1 MVFSLF
7 PLFRD
12 ATAECGE
19 CRAEPGGHGVN
30 GATTTA
36 AAWPGPAAP
45 GGHGVNGAPHV
56 AASNTAAAWHDAA
69 APDGHGVNG
78 APNTAAAW
86 HGAAGAGSEGD
97 YGRGRRRRRD
107 NGDGGPPR
115 RRRRRDRS
123 SSSSSESPVD
133 ELDVDRRH
141 EHRMAPLVSHTSAAP
156 ADLRLP
162 AIQTR
167 AERRLRNRRNYVSVA
182 EATDSAV
189 GGPGTAL
196 EYLGRVAGILAHLT
210 YHFPQCGLQVAGYLV
225 WLIARSQGRTL
236 REVQT
241 ADSRARQAM
250 ALRPRDF

>member
-1 MVFSLF
+1 M
-7 PLFRD
+7 
-12 ATAECGE
+12 
-19 CRAEPGGHGVN
+19 
-30 GATTTA
+30 
-36 AAWPGPAAP
+36 
-45 GGHGVNGAPHV
+45 
-56 AASNTAAAWHDAA
+56 
-69 APDGHGVNG
+69 
-78 APNTAAAW
+78 
-86 HGAAGAGSEGD
+86 
-97 YGRGRRRRRD
+97 
-107 NGDGGPPR
+107 
-115 RRRRRDRS
+115 
-123 SSSSSESPVD
+123 D

-167 AERRLRNRRNYVSVA
+167 AERRLRNRRNYVSVT

-236 REVQT
+236 LEVQT